1 MEKVTTHLDGRQL
14 TYEDIRAR
22 KREVLSQI
30 HEQQQVMRQCV
41 GELADDFTNTGNLMS
56 AKGIQGVRVD
66 RRSILCLPHHS
77 WPFAHDTSFAPA
89 LNGILEHEQNNGH

>member
-56 AKGIQGVRVD
+56 AKGIRKVSGWIGGAFYAYRIIRGLSRMTHLL
-66 RRSILCLPHHS
+66 RRH
-77 WPFAHDTSFAPA
+77 
-89 LNGILEHEQNNGH
+89 